1 MGMASEDYTGWDV
14 EPVEVVPHRP
24 EWAAAFE
31 EEAGRL
37 RAVIGHWITG
47 GVHHVGSTAVS
58 GLDSK
63 PIIDIAV
70 GVQSLEGSWPCIDL
84 LGQLQY
90 RYAPYR
96 ADVMHWLCKPD
107 PARRTHHLHLIPTG
121 SPRLTEELAF
131 RDCLRDH
138 PEEAA
143 AYALLKR
150 RLAAKHS
157 HDREAY
163 TAAKTGFIASL
174 TTVAQTR
181 GPDQDP

>member
-1 MGMASEDYTGWDV
+1 MASEGYTGWDV
-14 EPVEVVPHRP
+14 EPVEVVPHRT

-47 GVHHVGSTAVS
+47 GVHHVGSTAVE
-58 GLDSK
+58 GLDAK

-70 GVQSLEGSWPCIDL
+70 GVQSLEESWPCIDL

-90 RYAPYR
+90 LYAPYR
-96 ADVMHWLCKPD
+96 ADVMHWFCKPD

-131 RDCLRDH
+131 RDYLRDH
-138 PEEAA
+138 PDQAA
-143 AYALLKR
+143 AYALLKK

-163 TAAKTGFIASL
+163 TAAKTGFIAAL
-174 TTVAQTR
+174 TTLAQAR
-181 GPDQDP
+181 GPDPNP